1 MRISAA
7 VGYALLLVIVISG
20 LSSAQW
26 MESGTMICE
35 HTGNQRFH
43 VMSSDSMGGAL
54 FAWMDYRHGDYNI
67 DIYAQRIDGDGYL
80 LWDSAGVEVCGA
92 PGNQYYAIVRSDGKG
107 GGIVVWQDGRSGAY
121 DIYAQRIRH
130 DGVPVWTPHGIQVC
144 AATGDQLHPNIIPDG
159 DGGAIIVWRD
169 HRDDCEDNYAQR
181 IDSSGVCLWV
191 PGGVRFSASGVAE
204 GEFSNGTPIPVPD
217 GRGGAIVVWRDK
229 RYVHQYVYA
238 QRIDGDGNSLWT
250 ENGVKLTTNMTDRD
264 EGDYSLAPDGTGGA
278 VFVWRMEGEVLSSRD
293 DLYAQRVRADGSIAW
308 DPAGVG
314 VCVSP
319 DWWCSQGRPSIID
332 RNNILIVWFDVRP
345 STGGV
350 FTQKLDSLGTA
361 QWVEN
366 GLSVCTYPS
375 IQGFPR
381 IVLDGEGGVV
391 IAWVDDRSTQD
402 IFAQRLNTDGDL
414 LWTPEGVNVYHQEEY
429 ENIGAFQ
436 MVTDGV
442 GGGLVSW
449 QVRRDGS
456 TDRIYAKRIT
466 VDGQV
471 PVPTFLQEHHAS
483 IEEGR
488 ILLEWKVSGA
498 SAGGNFSILRQP
510 SGVEAFAEV
519 SRLSAISGL
528 LQYEYLDES
537 CEPGMEYRY
546 RVVYE
551 EGQQS
556 HILFETD
563 LLGVPALPLTLYQN
577 RPNPFNPSTTIEY
590 YLPERAEVSLDV
602 YDVGGRHIVR
612 LANGMRESGLHTIAW
627 NGLDGNGRAVAGGVY
642 FYSLRAGK
650 RVLTRKM
657 ILLR

>member
-26 MESGTMICE
+26 LESGTVICE

-54 FAWMDYRHGDYNI
+54 FSWMDYRHGDSNI
-67 DIYAQRIDGDGYL
+67 DIYAQRIDGDGCV
-80 LWDSAGVEVCGA
+80 LWDSAGAEVCGA

-130 DGVPVWTPHGIQVC
+130 DGTPAWLADGIQVC
-144 AATGDQLHPNIIPDG
+144 TAAGDQLDPAIVPDSE
-159 DGGAIIVWRD
+159 GGAIIVWRD
-169 HRDDCEDNYAQR
+169 HRDGYVDFYAQR
-181 IDSSGVCLWV
+181 VDSSGVGLWAD
-191 PGGVRFSASGVAE
+191 GGVKFCASGVTE
-204 GEFSNGTPIPVPD
+204 LEYSYGLPVPAPD
-217 GRGGAIVVWRDK
+217 GSGGAIVVWRDR
-229 RYVHQYVYA
+229 RYVYHYVYA
-238 QRIDGDGNSLWT
+238 QRIDGHGNSLWT
-250 ENGVKLTTNMTDRD
+250 ENVVKLTTNMTDNE
-264 EGDYSLAPDGTGGA
+264 EGDCSLAPDGTGGA
-278 VFVWRMEGEVLSSRD
+278 VFVWLVEGEEMSSRH
-293 DLYAQRVRADGSIAW
+293 DLYAQRVRADGAIAW

-319 DWWCSQGRPSIID
+319 DWWCSDGSATVID
-332 RNNILIVWFDVRP
+332 RDNILIVWFDVRP

-366 GLSVCTYPS
+366 GLSVCDYPS
-375 IQGFPR
+375 THGSPR
-381 IVLDGEGGVV
+381 TVVDGEGGVV
-391 IAWVDDRSTQD
+391 IAWFDDRSTQG
-402 IFAQRLNTDGDL
+402 IFAQRLNADGDR
-414 LWTPEGVNVYHQEEY
+414 LWTPEGVNVYLQDEWKDM
-429 ENIGAFQ
+429 GGPL
-436 MVTDGV
+436 MVTDGI
-442 GGGLVSW
+442 GGGLISW
-449 QVRRDGS
+449 VERRDGYNYW
-456 TDRIYAKRIT
+456 IYAKRIMI
-466 VDGQV
+466 DGEV
-471 PVPTFLQEHHAS
+471 PVPTFLQEHH
-483 IEEGR
+483 IRLEEGR
-488 ILLEWKVSGA
+488 ILLEWTISGA
-498 SAGGNFSILRQP
+498 SADGIFSIFRQP
-510 SGVEAFAEV
+510 SGVETFAEA
-519 SRLSAISGL
+519 SRFSVIPGI

-537 CEPGMEYRY
+537 CEPGAEYRY

-556 HILFETD
+556 HILFETG

-590 YLPERAEVSLDV
+590 YLPERIPVSLDV

-612 LANGMRESGLHTIAW
+612 LANGMHESGLHTIAW
-627 NGLDGNGRAVAGGVY
+627 NGLDAAGRAVAGGVY

-657 ILLR
+657 IILR